1 MLLQAALNG
10 PWTKADHPAVPISVE
25 ELARDAVACEA
36 AGAKAIHLHPRDRE
50 GDERLDAEV
59 VDHVVSIVR
68 DACGVPVGVS
78 TGAWIEPDVQRRT
91 QLISA
96 WSSPD
101 YASVNVSEDGALETM
116 RALLDAGVGIEA
128 GVWSVED
135 ARRLAD
141 WRLVEDLT
149 RVLVEPV
156 DVDPRGAVALM
167 DDIHR
172 ALDHAGIAAPRLQH
186 GDGDATWV
194 LIEDAVRRGLDTRVG
209 LEDTQYDP
217 DGERVAS
224 NEALVRHA
232 RRMMVRA

>member
-10 PWTKADHPAVPISVE
+10 PWTKADHPAVPISAE

-50 GDERLDAEV
+50 GDERLDAKV

-91 QLISA
+91 QLVRA

-141 WRLVEDLT
+141 WRLVEHLI

-167 DDIHR
+167 DDIHQ
-172 ALDHAGIAAPRLQH
+172 ALDQAGIAAPRLQH

-224 NEALVRHA
+224 NEALVRCA
-232 RRMMVRA
+232 RQMMVRA